1 MGKSTING
9 LFSMAMSNSQRVASS
24 KVAME
29 AICIQQAHELM
40 AGPGRDII
48 KLK

>member
-1 MGKSTING
+1 MDGFGSRTDI
-9 LFSMAMSNSQRVASS
+9 ASS

-29 AICIQQAHELM
+29 GICIQQAHELM